1 MKKQAGFTLIE
12 LMIVVAIIGILAA
25 VAVPQY
31 QDYTKK
37 ARFSEVLTLSDTYK
51 QAVAVCAA
59 DNPTNPTTPLI
70 GCSNG
75 VLGVPSAPAAT
86 TNVASLATLNG
97 EITGKATS
105 AADGVTSILTPTLDA
120 NGTNITW
127 KNSGSCVGKGWCKKE

>member
-51 QAVAVCAA
+51 QAVAVCIA
-59 DNPTNPTTPLI
+59 DNVASPGTAT

-75 VLGVPSAPAAT
+75 VLGIPSAPAAT
-86 TNVASLATLNG
+86 VNVATLVTTNGAITGTATSLAD
-97 EITGKATS
+97 S
-105 AADGVTSILTPTLDA
+105 VTSILTPTV
-120 NGTNITW
+120 NGNNITW
-127 KNSGSCVGKGWCKKE
+127 LNSGSCREKGWCKEK

>member
-51 QAVAVCAA
+51 QAVAVCIA
-59 DNPTNPTTPLI
+59 DNVASPGTAT
-70 GCSNG
+70 GCNNG
-75 VLGVPSAPAAT
+75 VLGIPSAPATTVNVESLTT
-86 TNVASLATLNG
+86 TNGIIS
-97 EITGKATS
+97 GKATS
-105 AADGVTSILTPTLDA
+105 LADGVTSILTPTINA
-120 NGTNITW
+120 NNITW
-127 KNSGSCVGKGWCKKE
+127 LNSGSCREKGWCKEK

>member
-37 ARFSEVLTLSDTYK
+37 ARFSEVLSLSDTYK
-51 QAVAVCAA
+51 QAVAVCIA
-59 DNPTNPTTPLI
+59 DNVANPGTKT

-75 VLGVPSAPAAT
+75 ALGVPSAPAAT
-86 TNVASLATLNG
+86 VNVASLVT
-97 EITGKATS
+97 
-105 AADGVTSILTPTLDA
+105 ADGVITGTATSLVDSVTSVLTPTV
-120 NGTNITW
+120 NGNNIEWRNT
-127 KNSGSCVGKGWCKKE
+127 GSCKDKGWCKEK

>member
-51 QAVAVCAA
+51 QAVAVCIA
-59 DNPTNPTTPLI
+59 DNVNNPGTAT

-75 VLGVPSAPAAT
+75 ALGVPSAPAAT
-86 TNVASLATLNG
+86 VNVATLATANGVITGTATSLAD
-97 EITGKATS
+97 S
-105 AADGVTSILTPTLDA
+105 VTSILTPTV
-120 NGTNITW
+120 NGNNITW
-127 KNSGSCVGKGWCKKE
+127 LNSGSCVGKGWCKEK